1 MFKELDHIGV
11 VVADMEEALSLYTGL
26 LGFTLQGREQVPAQ
40 GMEIASVVLGSL
52 KVELLHSIS
61 ETGVL
66 SSFLAKRGPGVHHLA
81 FRVRDIGRSL
91 STLEEAGIRP
101 IDERPRPGSDDTL
114 IAFLRPKDT
123 GGVLIEL
130 CEQRPSAS

>member
-1 MFKELDHIGV
+1 MLKELDHIGV
-11 VVADMEEALSLYTGL
+11 VVEDIEEAISLYTGL
-26 LGFTLQGREQVPAQ
+26 LGFALRGRERVEAQ
-40 GMEIASVVLGSL
+40 GMEIASVVLEGF

-66 SSFLAKRGPGVHHLA
+66 SGFLAKRGPGVHHLA
-81 FRVRDIGRSL
+81 FRVSDIERSL
-91 STLEEAGIRP
+91 SALRQAGIRL

>member
-11 VVADMEEALSLYTGL
+11 VVADLEEALSMYTGL
-26 LGFTLQGREQVPAQ
+26 LGFTLQGREQVPAR

-81 FRVRDIGRSL
+81 FRVQDIGRSL
-91 STLEEAGIRP
+91 SALEEAGIRP